1 MLTEDMLTATFIAQ
15 RETLEGLY
23 YLTLSSL
30 YKAEF
35 THTNTHTHTPG
46 LWLVS
51 IAIKEAIS
59 CLHIVCQIV
68 NL

>member
-1 MLTEDMLTATFIAQ
+1 MLTATFIAQ
-15 RETLEGLY
+15 RDTGGTILLNFIK
-23 YLTLSSL
+23 SL
-30 YKAEF
+30 QRRVY
-35 THTNTHTHTPG
+35 THKHTHTPG